1 MFKDLYLFM
10 KDIYQNRKLLL
21 QFSINDFKSRY
32 AGSFLGILW
41 AFINP
46 LFTVLIYWLVFGVGL
61 KAKMIDA
68 KYPFIVY
75 LVTGMIPWF
84 FFSDAF
90 ASTTVVFREYTYLV
104 KKVVFNI
111 RILPTTKILSN
122 LYTHLFFILI
132 GIAVALING
141 IYPSA
146 MSLQL
151 IYYLFCMC
159 AFLTG
164 LTWLTASIQPFLPD
178 IMQLITIVLQ
188 LIMWTLPI
196 LWSPNQFDSG
206 LVSIL
211 KLNPLYYVVQG
222 YRESF
227 LSEAWFWEHGTYTLY
242 FWVFTLVMFVIG
254 SAVFRRLKPHFS
266 DVL

>member
-1 MFKDLYLFM
+1 MFKDLYLFI

-21 QFSINDFKSRY
+21 QFSLNDFKSRY

-46 LFTVLIYWLVFGVGL
+46 VFTVLIYWLVFGFGL
-61 KAKMIDA
+61 KAAMTDG

-75 LVTGMIPWF
+75 LITGMVPWF

-90 ASTTVVFREYTYLV
+90 TSTTLVFREYTYLV

-132 GIAVALING
+132 GLVVAIGHG
-141 IYPSA
+141 IYPTV

-151 IYYLFCMC
+151 FYYLFCMV

-178 IMQLITIVLQ
+178 IVQLITILLQ

-196 LWSPNQFDSG
+196 LWSPSQFNPAI
-206 LVSIL
+206 VQIL
-211 KLNPLYYVVQG
+211 KLNPLYYIVQG

-227 LSEAWFWEHGTYTLY
+227 LSQAWFWEHGMYTLY
-242 FWVFTLVMFVIG
+242 FWVFTLVIFVIG
-254 SAVFRRLKPHFS
+254 SVVFRRLKPHFS

>member
-1 MFKDLYLFM
+1 MGVYQSAIYCIDLLAGIWCWTESTNDRC
-10 KDIYQNRKLLL
+10 KIPIYRIFSYRDDSLVLLL
-21 QFSINDFKSRY
+21 RCICINY
-32 AGSFLGILW
+32 GC
-41 AFINP
+41 
-46 LFTVLIYWLVFGVGL
+46 
-61 KAKMIDA
+61 
-68 KYPFIVY
+68 
-75 LVTGMIPWF
+75 
-84 FFSDAF
+84 
-90 ASTTVVFREYTYLV
+90 FREYTYLV

-159 AFLTG
+159 FLDRIDLADGIDPT
-164 LTWLTASIQPFLPD
+164 ILPD

-227 LSEAWFWEHGTYTLY
+227 
-242 FWVFTLVMFVIG
+242 
-254 SAVFRRLKPHFS
+254 
-266 DVL
+266 

>member
-1 MFKDLYLFM
+1 MGVYQSAIYCIDLLAGIWCWTESTNDRC
-10 KDIYQNRKLLL
+10 KIPIYRIFSYRDDSLVLLL
-21 QFSINDFKSRY
+21 RCICINY
-32 AGSFLGILW
+32 GC
-41 AFINP
+41 
-46 LFTVLIYWLVFGVGL
+46 
-61 KAKMIDA
+61 
-68 KYPFIVY
+68 
-75 LVTGMIPWF
+75 
-84 FFSDAF
+84 
-90 ASTTVVFREYTYLV
+90 FREYTYLV

>member
-61 KAKMIDA
+61 KAQMIDA

-75 LVTGMIPWF
+75 LVTGMIHWF

>member
-1 MFKDLYLFM
+1 M
-10 KDIYQNRKLLL
+10 
-21 QFSINDFKSRY
+21 
-32 AGSFLGILW
+32 
-41 AFINP
+41 
-46 LFTVLIYWLVFGVGL
+46 
-61 KAKMIDA
+61 
-68 KYPFIVY
+68 
-75 LVTGMIPWF
+75 
-84 FFSDAF
+84 
-90 ASTTVVFREYTYLV
+90 
-104 KKVVFNI
+104 FNI
-111 RILPTTKILSN
+111 RILPTTKILAN

-132 GIAVALING
+132 GLLVAAIYG
-141 IYPSA
+141 IFPTA
-146 MSLQL
+146 MTLQL

-178 IMQLITIVLQ
+178 LMQLITILLQ

-196 LWSPNQFDSG
+196 LWSPAQFNPMIIK
-206 LVSIL
+206 IL

-227 LSEAWFWEHGTYTLY
+227 LSQAWFWEHGMYTLY
-242 FWVFTLVMFVIG
+242 FWVFTLAIFIIG

>member
-1 MFKDLYLFM
+1 MGVYQSAIYCIDLLAGIWCWTESTNDRC
-10 KDIYQNRKLLL
+10 KIPIYRIFSYRDDSLVLLL
-21 QFSINDFKSRY
+21 N
-32 AGSFLGILW
+32 
-41 AFINP
+41 
-46 LFTVLIYWLVFGVGL
+46 
-61 KAKMIDA
+61 
-68 KYPFIVY
+68 
-75 LVTGMIPWF
+75 
-84 FFSDAF
+84 AF

>member
-61 KAKMIDA
+61 KAQMIDA

-111 RILPTTKILSN
+111 RILPTTKIPIQFVHPFIFHSDWHSCCAYKWYISFSHVFTADLLS
-122 LYTHLFFILI
+122 ILHVCFLDRI
-132 GIAVALING
+132 DLADSIHPTIFTRHHAIDYDRLAVDHVDVA
-141 IYPSA
+141 
-146 MSLQL
+146 
-151 IYYLFCMC
+151 
-159 AFLTG
+159 
-164 LTWLTASIQPFLPD
+164 D
-178 IMQLITIVLQ
+178 IMEPEPV
-188 LIMWTLPI
+188 
-196 LWSPNQFDSG
+196 
-206 LVSIL
+206 
-211 KLNPLYYVVQG
+211 
-222 YRESF
+222 
-227 LSEAWFWEHGTYTLY
+227 
-242 FWVFTLVMFVIG
+242 
-254 SAVFRRLKPHFS
+254 
-266 DVL
+266 

>member
-1 MFKDLYLFM
+1 MGVYQSAIYCIDLLAGIWCWTESTNDRC
-10 KDIYQNRKLLL
+10 KIPIYRI
-21 QFSINDFKSRY
+21 FSYR
-32 AGSFLGILW
+32 
-41 AFINP
+41 
-46 LFTVLIYWLVFGVGL
+46 
-61 KAKMIDA
+61 
-68 KYPFIVY
+68 
-75 LVTGMIPWF
+75 MIPWF

-227 LSEAWFWEHGTYTLY
+227 
-242 FWVFTLVMFVIG
+242 
-254 SAVFRRLKPHFS
+254 
-266 DVL
+266 

>member
-1 MFKDLYLFM
+1 MGVYQSAIYCIDLLAGIWCWTESTNDRCKIPIYRIFSYRDDSLVLLLRCICINYGCFSGIYLFS
-10 KDIYQNRKLLL
+10 KE
-21 QFSINDFKSRY
+21 SRIQY
-32 AGSFLGILW
+32 SYLAHDE
-41 AFINP
+41 NP
-46 LFTVLIYWLVFGVGL
+46 I
-61 KAKMIDA
+61 
-68 KYPFIVY
+68 
-75 LVTGMIPWF
+75 
-84 FFSDAF
+84 
-90 ASTTVVFREYTYLV
+90 
-104 KKVVFNI
+104 
-111 RILPTTKILSN
+111 N

>member
-61 KAKMIDA
+61 KAQMIDA

-151 IYYLFCMC
+151 IYYLFYMC

-164 LTWLTASIQPFLPD
+164 LTWL
-178 IMQLITIVLQ
+178 
-188 LIMWTLPI
+188 I

>member
-1 MFKDLYLFM
+1 MFKDLFLFM

-21 QFSINDFKSRY
+21 QFSVNDFKSRY

-46 LFTVLIYWLVFGVGL
+46 VFTVLIYWLVFGFGL
-61 KAKMIDA
+61 KAAMTDG

-75 LVTGMIPWF
+75 LITGMVPWF

-90 ASTTVVFREYTYLV
+90 TSTTLVFREYTYLV

-111 RILPTTKILSN
+111 RILPTTKILAN
-122 LYTHLFFILI
+122 LYTHLFFI
-132 GIAVALING
+132 
-141 IYPSA
+141 
-146 MSLQL
+146 
-151 IYYLFCMC
+151 
-159 AFLTG
+159 LTG

-178 IMQLITIVLQ
+178 LMQLITILLQ

-196 LWSPNQFDSG
+196 LWSPAQFNPMIIK
-206 LVSIL
+206 IL

-227 LSEAWFWEHGTYTLY
+227 LSQAWFWEHGMYTLY
-242 FWVFTLVMFVIG
+242 FWVFTLAIFIIG

>member
-1 MFKDLYLFM
+1 MFKDLFLFM

-21 QFSINDFKSRY
+21 QFSVNDFKSRY

-46 LFTVLIYWLVFGVGL
+46 VFTVLIYWLVFGFGL
-61 KAKMIDA
+61 KAAMTDG

-75 LVTGMIPWF
+75 LITGMVPWF

-90 ASTTVVFREYTYLV
+90 TSTTLVFREYTYLV

-111 RILPTTKILSN
+111 RILPTTKILAN

-132 GIAVALING
+132 GLLVAAIYG
-141 IYPSA
+141 IFPTA
-146 MSLQL
+146 MTLQL

-178 IMQLITIVLQ
+178 LMQLITILLQ

-196 LWSPNQFDSG
+196 LWSPAQFNPMIIK
-206 LVSIL
+206 IL

-227 LSEAWFWEHGTYTLY
+227 LSQAWFWEHGMYTLY
-242 FWVFTLVMFVIG
+242 FWVFTLAIFIIG
-254 SAVFRRLKPHFS
+254 SAVFRIMKPHIS

>member
-61 KAKMIDA
+61 EAQMIDA

-151 IYYLFCMC
+151 IDL
-159 AFLTG
+159 AD
-164 LTWLTASIQPFLPD
+164 SIHPTIFTRHHAIDYDRLAVDHVDVAD
-178 IMQLITIVLQ
+178 IMEPEPV
-188 LIMWTLPI
+188 
-196 LWSPNQFDSG
+196 
-206 LVSIL
+206 
-211 KLNPLYYVVQG
+211 
-222 YRESF
+222 
-227 LSEAWFWEHGTYTLY
+227 
-242 FWVFTLVMFVIG
+242 
-254 SAVFRRLKPHFS
+254 
-266 DVL
+266 

>member
-1 MFKDLYLFM
+1 MGVYQSAIYCIDLLAGIWCWTESTNDRC
-10 KDIYQNRKLLL
+10 KIPIYRI
-21 QFSINDFKSRY
+21 FSYRDDS
-32 AGSFLGILW
+32 
-41 AFINP
+41 
-46 LFTVLIYWLVFGVGL
+46 
-61 KAKMIDA
+61 
-68 KYPFIVY
+68 
-75 LVTGMIPWF
+75 WF

-196 LWSPNQFDSG
+196 LWYLISLIQ
-206 LVSIL
+206 
-211 KLNPLYYVVQG
+211 
-222 YRESF
+222 
-227 LSEAWFWEHGTYTLY
+227 
-242 FWVFTLVMFVIG
+242 
-254 SAVFRRLKPHFS
+254 
-266 DVL
+266 VL

>member
-61 KAKMIDA
+61 KAQMIDA

-90 ASTTVVFREYTYLV
+90 ASTTVVFREYTKESRIQYSYLAHDENPIQSV
-104 KKVVFNI
+104 H
-111 RILPTTKILSN
+111 P
-122 LYTHLFFILI
+122 FILHSDWHSCRAYKWYI
-132 GIAVALING
+132 
-141 IYPSA
+141 
-146 MSLQL
+146 
-151 IYYLFCMC
+151 
-159 AFLTG
+159 
-164 LTWLTASIQPFLPD
+164 
-178 IMQLITIVLQ
+178 
-188 LIMWTLPI
+188 
-196 LWSPNQFDSG
+196 
-206 LVSIL
+206 
-211 KLNPLYYVVQG
+211 
-222 YRESF
+222 SF
-227 LSEAWFWEHGTYTLY
+227 SN
-242 FWVFTLVMFVIG
+242 VFTADLLFILHVCFLDRIDLADG
-254 SAVFRRLKPHFS
+254 IDPTIST
-266 DVL
+266 